1 MKNKN
6 RWKDKELKLLIKLYN
21 DKTPLPQIY
30 KHFPND
36 DYRRVYNKITSL
48 FPDDFQKFTMR
59 AERNYADLE
68 PINYGSIQ
76 IKVIEIAKNKLG
88 NRVTEI
94 GGSYYLDGKRCLV
107 QNLIR
112 ASKE

>member
-6 RWKDKELKLLIKLYN
+6 RWKDKELKLLIKLYK
-21 DKTPLPQIY
+21 DKTPLPDIY
-30 KHFPND
+30 KQFPHC

-76 IKVIEIAKNKLG
+76 IKVIEVAKNKLG
-88 NRVTEI
+88 DRVTKI
-94 GGSYYLDGKRCLV
+94 GDSYYLDGKRCLA
-107 QNLIR
+107 QDLIR
-112 ASKE
+112 LSK